1 MHKSRL
7 QELCQRRQWS
17 LPEYATSH
25 DGPAHNFR
33 FSATVTVNGSSFHSP
48 DLSRTCKE
56 AQNKAALVAF
66 EQLSDVVPQ
75 SPPVDLP
82 PPPTPAPALPIDLG
96 NQVSY
101 KNQLQ
106 IYLQKQAKCLP
117 TYTYVCHALQFKATV
132 KVDEQTF
139 ESTSYC
145 HTVKEAEHSAAKVA
159 LMSLFGDQQD
169 DGIMYKNLLQELVQ
183 KEGLP
188 MPEYNTTRYGES
200 HVPTFSATVEIKG
213 KLFQGDAAKT
223 KRQAETNAA
232 KIAYSY
238 LYQSRSSRFSS
249 HLSSILEEHMES
261 EPAASTLVPI
271 INTNS
276 SKTGCIVDGAEDEH
290 DHDHVQKQESGSE
303 IKISEILQA
312 DLGHVKNQESAS
324 AITIKEI
331 LQDEHDPVEKQGH
344 FSASKN
350 GKQPLQDLP
359 ESGSS
364 ASSYSPD
371 CSTRHN
377 FTIAHSELPM
387 AGSSRSMLCNRVQV
401 YPRKADMV
409 LPEGGTT
416 LPFSDDSWVAVSL
429 DF

>member
-7 QELCQRRQWS
+7 QELCQRQQWS

-48 DLSRTCKE
+48 DLSRTSKE

-117 TYTYVCHALQFKATV
+117 TYTCVCHALQFKATV

-276 SKTGCIVDGAEDEH
+276 SKKEDEH

-303 IKISEILQA
+303 IKISEILQ
-312 DLGHVKNQESAS
+312 
-324 AITIKEI
+324 
-331 LQDEHDPVEKQGH
+331 DEHDPVEKQGH
-344 FSASKN
+344 ISASKN

-377 FTIAHSELPM
+377 FTSAHSELPM
-387 AGSSRSMLCNRVQV
+387 PGSSRSMLCNRVQV

>member
-1 MHKSRL
+1 MYKSRL
-7 QELCQRRQWS
+7 QELCQRRQWR
-17 LPEYATSH
+17 LPEYDTSREGLVH
-25 DGPAHNFR
+25 DSL
-33 FSATVTVNGSSFHSP
+33 FSATVTVNGSSFRSP
-48 DLSRTCKE
+48 DLSRTSKE

-66 EQLSDVVPQ
+66 EQLSEAVPQ
-75 SPPVDLP
+75 SPPVDSP
-82 PPPTPAPALPIDLG
+82 PPSTPVSALPIDLG

-106 IYLQKQAKCLP
+106 VHLQKQAKSLP
-117 TYTYVCHALQFKATV
+117 TYNYVCHAHQFKATV

-145 HTVKEAEHSAAKVA
+145 NTIKEAEQSAAKVA

-169 DGIMYKNLLQELVQ
+169 DCIIYKSLLQEFVQ

-188 MPEYNTTRYGES
+188 MPKYNTMSYGES

-223 KRQAETNAA
+223 KRQAEMNAA

-238 LYQSRSSRFSS
+238 LYQSRSSRLSS

-261 EPAASTLVPI
+261 EPAASTLEPI

-276 SKTGCIVDGAEDEH
+276 SNTEGE
-290 DHDHVQKQESGSE
+290 HDHVQEQEPGSA
-303 IKISEILQA
+303 IKIGEILQA
-312 DLGHVKNQESAS
+312 DHGHAKNQESAS
-324 AITIKEI
+324 VITIEEI
-331 LQDEHDPVEKQGH
+331 LQDEHDPVEKQEDI
-344 FSASKN
+344 SARKN

-359 ESGSS
+359 ESGSTS
-364 ASSYSPD
+364 SSYSPD
-371 CSTRHN
+371 YSSCHN
-377 FTIAHSELPM
+377 FTSTHSELPM
-387 AGSSRSMLCNRVQV
+387 RGSSRSLLCNRVQV

-409 LPEGGTT
+409 LPEGAVT

-429 DF
+429 EF

>member
-276 SKTGCIVDGAEDEH
+276 SKTGCIEDEH